1 MTFDLNTLYQLILD
15 RIKGKQ
21 TDSYTATLSKQGI
34 ARIAQKVGEESI
46 EVVIEAT
53 KSPQNRERII
63 SESADLIFHH
73 LVLLANCQIT
83 PEEIFRE
90 LEKRHLTKISN
101 QTDV

>member
-1 MTFDLNTLYQLILD
+1 MTFDLNTLYQIILD

-21 TDSYTATLSKQGI
+21 TDSYTATLSTQGI

-83 PEEIFRE
+83 PEEVFKE
-90 LEKRHLTKISN
+90 LEKGHLLKSSTPKDN
-101 QTDV
+101 